1 MSNNIPKDP
10 FLLYS
15 FVNTQLRDNYSSIEE
30 FCAAYDSDREELI
43 GKLKTAGFDYDAE
56 LNQFR

>member
-15 FVNTQLRDNYSSIEE
+15 FVNTQLRDNYSSLEE
-30 FCAAYDSDREELI
+30 FCAAYDADRDELVE
-43 GKLKTAGFDYDAE
+43 KLKTAGFDYDAE

>member
-15 FVNTQLRDNYSSIEE
+15 FANTQLRDNYSSLEE
-30 FCAAYDSDREELI
+30 FCAAYDADREELVE
-43 GKLKTAGFDYDAE
+43 KLKTAGFDYDAE

>member
-15 FVNTQLRDNYSSIEE
+15 FVNTQLRDNYSSLEE
-30 FCAAYDSDREELI
+30 LCVAYDADREELVE
-43 GKLKTAGFDYDAE
+43 KLKTVGFDYDAE